1 MKGFV
6 LLAVLLCVVSYASA
20 FNVSVTARSGSLLPV
35 ANVSVMFYNI
45 SGVVDASGLTDLKG
59 NFTAFDLSGGY
70 YLVSVDLPSSAYSA
84 RIDSINGSAKVFLND
99 VLGVSVR
106 LVNTLGQPLEAQ
118 DCSVAIFRNDSG
130 SLVRAYDTSCRQG
143 ERYIDS
149 AGNWA
154 SITNC
159 PLTDSNGHYFFST
172 RIVEGDGFEYGRNY
186 TVMVT
191 CNAQSARE
199 TFMVD
204 VMKPPDT
211 DMALDFIV
219 RYGG

>member
-1 MKGFV
+1 
-6 LLAVLLCVVSYASA
+6 
-20 FNVSVTARSGSLLPV
+20 
-35 ANVSVMFYNI
+35 
-45 SGVVDASGLTDLKG
+45 
-59 NFTAFDLSGGY
+59 
-70 YLVSVDLPSSAYSA
+70 
-84 RIDSINGSAKVFLND
+84 
-99 VLGVSVR
+99 
-106 LVNTLGQPLEAQ
+106 
-118 DCSVAIFRNDSG
+118 
-130 SLVRAYDTSCRQG
+130 LVRAYDTSCRQG

-199 TFMVD
+199 TFIVD

-219 RYGG
+219 RYGGYLAAGIIVLVGSLTLVLGVVAVVVWVLRKVGLLGGGGRKRLN